1 MAPILSPAA
10 AQRNRLP
17 NRLLTAARGG
27 ETIRSGHAAMPANL
41 SPEYKDAQEKFRR
54 AREPQ
59 EKLECLREML
69 RTIPKHKGTE
79 HLQAEI
85 KTRVKE
91 LTDELGGPKKGA
103 VRGGPDLTV
112 RHEGAAQVTLVGP
125 PNCGKSSLHARL
137 TGSHAVV
144 GPYPFS
150 TKHPLPGMLLQED
163 VQFQLVDLPPVS
175 GDYFEPWMSGTLHNA
190 DAVAIV
196 VDLSDPGCVEQLD
209 AIERR
214 LAEKK
219 VSLVPRLGAPPPA
232 ALGEDV
238 DEASLDPFR
247 ARLPTLLLANKA
259 DLFDDPEAEL
269 AVFREIAPDPF
280 ASLAVSAETGAGLA
294 AVGPALFSLLGIVR
308 VYSKVPGHPPD
319 LGRPFALRGGGNV
332 RDVAQQVHRGMAAEL
347 KFARVW
353 GPSAEFEGQQVS
365 AAHVV
370 KDRDVVELHW

>member
-1 MAPILSPAA
+1 
-10 AQRNRLP
+10 
-17 NRLLTAARGG
+17 
-27 ETIRSGHAAMPANL
+27 MPANL
-41 SPEYKDAQEKFRR
+41 SPEYKDAQEKFRK
-54 AREPQ
+54 ARDPQ
-59 EKLECLREML
+59 EKLELLREML

-112 RHEGAAQVTLVGP
+112 RHEGAAQVALVGP
-125 PNCGKSSLHARL
+125 PNSGKSCLHARL

-150 TKHPLPGMLLQED
+150 TKYPLPGMLLHED
-163 VQFQLVDLPPVS
+163 VQFQVVDLPPVAE
-175 GDYFEPWMSGTLHNA
+175 DYFEPWMSGTLHNT
-190 DAVAIV
+190 DAVALV
-196 VDLSDPGCVEQLD
+196 VDLSDPACVDQLD

-219 VSLVPRLGAPPPA
+219 VDLVPRLDASPPSE
-232 ALGEDV
+232 GED
-238 DEASLDPFR
+238 DAALDPFR
-247 ARLPTLLLANKA
+247 ARLPAVLLANKA
-259 DLFDDPEAEL
+259 DLFADPEAEL

-280 ASLAVSAETGAGLA
+280 DSLAVSAETGAGLA
-294 AVGPALFSLLGIVR
+294 AIGPALFSLLGIAR

-319 LGRPFALRGGGNV
+319 MGRPFTLRGGGTV

-353 GPSAEFEGQQVS
+353 GRSAEFEGQQVS

-370 KDRDVVELHW
+370 QDRDVVELHW

>member
-1 MAPILSPAA
+1 MRAGP
-10 AQRNRLP
+10 
-17 NRLLTAARGG
+17 
-27 ETIRSGHAAMPANL
+27 AAMPANL

-69 RTIPKHKGTE
+69 STIPKHKGTE

-112 RHEGAAQVTLVGP
+112 RHEGAAQVALVGP
-125 PNCGKSSLHARL
+125 PNAGKSSLHARL
-137 TGSHAVV
+137 THSHAVV

-150 TKHPLPGMLLQED
+150 TKHPLPGMLLHED
-163 VQFQLVDLPPVS
+163 VQFQLVDLPPVAE
-175 GDYFEPWMSGTLHNA
+175 DYMEPWMTGTLHNA
-190 DAVAIV
+190 DAVALI
-196 VDLSDPGCVEQLD
+196 VDLSDPGCVEQLA

-214 LAEKK
+214 LEEKR
-219 VSLVPRLGAPPPA
+219 VSLVPRLGAPAGP
-232 ALGEDV
+232 GEDEGDAV
-238 DEASLDPFR
+238 LDPFR
-247 ARLPTLLLANKA
+247 ARLPALLLANKA
-259 DLFDDPEAEL
+259 DLFADPAAEL

-280 ASLAVSAETGAGLA
+280 DSLAVSAETGAGLA
-294 AVGPALFSLLGIVR
+294 AIGPALFSLLGIAR

-319 LGRPFALRGGGNV
+319 MGRPFTLRGGGTV

-353 GPSAEFEGQQVS
+353 GDSAEFEGQQVS

-370 KDRDVVELHW
+370 RDRDVVELHW

>member
-1 MAPILSPAA
+1 
-10 AQRNRLP
+10 
-17 NRLLTAARGG
+17 
-27 ETIRSGHAAMPANL
+27 MPANL

-91 LTDELGGPKKGA
+91 LTEDLGRPKKGA

-112 RHEGAAQVTLVGP
+112 RHEGAAQVALVGP
-125 PNCGKSSLHARL
+125 PNAGKSSLHVKL

-150 TKHPLPGMLLQED
+150 TKHPLPGMLLHED
-163 VQFQLVDLPPVS
+163 VQFQLVDLPPVAE
-175 GDYFEPWMSGTLHNA
+175 DYMEPWMSGTLHNA
-190 DAVAIV
+190 DAVALV
-196 VDLSDPGCVEQLD
+196 VDLADPGCVDLLG

-219 VSLVPRLGAPPPA
+219 VSLVPRLGAPGVAEP
-232 ALGEDV
+232 
-238 DEASLDPFR
+238 DESGDDAGLDPFR

-259 DLFDDPEAEL
+259 DLFAQPEAEL

-280 ASLAVSAETGAGLA
+280 DSLAVSAETGAGLA
-294 AVGPALFSLLGIVR
+294 AVGPVLFSLLGIVR

-319 LGRPFALRGGGNV
+319 MGRPFTLRGGGTV
-332 RDVAQQVHRGMAAEL
+332 RDVAQQVHRGMAVEL

-353 GPSAEFEGQQVS
+353 GGSAEFEGQQVS

-370 KDRDVVELHW
+370 RDRDVVELHW

>member
-1 MAPILSPAA
+1 
-10 AQRNRLP
+10 
-17 NRLLTAARGG
+17 
-27 ETIRSGHAAMPANL
+27 MPANL
-41 SPEYKDAQEKFRR
+41 SPEYKDAQEKFRK
-54 AREPQ
+54 ARDPQ
-59 EKLECLREML
+59 EKVEHLREML

-85 KTRVKE
+85 KTRLKE

-112 RHEGAAQVTLVGP
+112 RHEGAAQVALVGP
-125 PNCGKSSLHARL
+125 PNSGKSSLHARL

-150 TKHPLPGMLLQED
+150 TKYPLPGMLLHED
-163 VQFQLVDLPPVS
+163 VQFQVVDLPPVAE
-175 GDYFEPWMSGTLHNA
+175 DYFEPWMSGTLHNT
-190 DAVAIV
+190 DAVALV
-196 VDLSDPGCVEQLD
+196 VGLSDPACVDQLD

-219 VSLVPRLGAPPPA
+219 VDLVPRLDALSTGAAEDA
-232 ALGEDV
+232 A
-238 DEASLDPFR
+238 ALDPFR
-247 ARLPTLLLANKA
+247 ARLPAVLLANKA
-259 DLFDDPEAEL
+259 DLFADPEAEL

-280 ASLAVSAETGAGLA
+280 DSLAVSAETGAGLA
-294 AVGPALFSLLGIVR
+294 AIGPALLSLLGIVR
-308 VYSKVPGHPPD
+308 VYSKVPGHPAD
-319 LGRPFALRGGGNV
+319 MGRPFTLRGGGTV

-353 GPSAEFEGQQVS
+353 GRSAEFEGQQVS

-370 KDRDVVELHW
+370 QDRDVVELHW

>member
-1 MAPILSPAA
+1 
-10 AQRNRLP
+10 
-17 NRLLTAARGG
+17 
-27 ETIRSGHAAMPANL
+27 MPANL

-54 AREPQ
+54 ARDPQ
-59 EKLECLREML
+59 EKIECLREML

-112 RHEGAAQVTLVGP
+112 RHEGAAQVALLGP
-125 PNCGKSSLHARL
+125 PNSGKSSLHARL

-150 TKHPLPGMLLQED
+150 TKYPLPGMLLHDD
-163 VQFQLVDLPPVS
+163 VQFQVVDLPPVAA
-175 GDYFEPWMSGTLHNA
+175 DYMEPWMSGTLHNA
-190 DAVAIV
+190 DAAALV
-196 VDLSDPGCVEQLD
+196 VDLSDPDCVEQLD

-214 LAEKK
+214 LEERK
-219 VSLVPRLGAPPPA
+219 VSLVPRLDAPA
-232 ALGEDV
+232 AAGAGDDEGE
-238 DEASLDPFR
+238 AALDPFR
-247 ARLPTLLLANKA
+247 DRLPSLLLANKA
-259 DLFDDPEAEL
+259 DLFTDPEAEL

-280 ASLAVSAETGAGLA
+280 HSLAVSAETGAGLA
-294 AVGPALFSLLGIVR
+294 AIGPALFALLAIVR

-319 LGRPFALRGGGNV
+319 MGRPFTLRGGGTV

-347 KFARVW
+347 KFARIW
-353 GPSAEFEGQQVS
+353 GASAEFDGQQVS

-370 KDRDVVELHW
+370 RDRDVVELHW

>member
-1 MAPILSPAA
+1 
-10 AQRNRLP
+10 
-17 NRLLTAARGG
+17 
-27 ETIRSGHAAMPANL
+27 MPANL
-41 SPEYKDAQEKFRR
+41 SPEYKDAQERFRR

-91 LTDELGGPKKGA
+91 LTDEVGGPKKGA
-103 VRGGPDLTV
+103 VRGGPDLTL
-112 RHEGAAQVTLVGP
+112 RHEGAAQVALVGP

-150 TKHPLPGMLLQED
+150 TKHPLPGMLLHED
-163 VQFQLVDLPPVS
+163 VQFQLVDLPPVAE
-175 GDYFEPWMSGTLHNA
+175 DYFEPWMSGTLHNA
-190 DAVAIV
+190 DAVVLV
-196 VDLSDPGCVEQLD
+196 VDLSDPACVDQLD
-209 AIERR
+209 AVERR

-219 VSLVPRLGAPPPA
+219 VTLVPRLGAPPA
-232 ALGEDV
+232 AAAGETED
-238 DEASLDPFR
+238 DAALDPFR
-247 ARLPTLLLANKA
+247 VRLPALLLANKA
-259 DLFDDPEAEL
+259 DLFADPQTEL

-280 ASLAVSAETGAGLA
+280 DSLAVSAQTGAGLA
-294 AVGPALFSLLGIVR
+294 SVGPAVFSLLGIAR
-308 VYSKVPGHPPD
+308 VYPKVPGHPPD
-319 LGRPFALRGGGNV
+319 LGRPFTLRGRGTV
-332 RDVAQQVHRGMAAEL
+332 RDVAQQVHRGMANEL
-347 KFARVW
+347 RFARVW
-353 GPSAEFEGQQVS
+353 GPSAEFDGQQVS